1 MGLRIGRFICV
12 TLLAMAIAMLPL
24 SGGFATAAPA
34 SAQVTAVSAR
44 AMPDCNHHQHQY
56 GSPSEQTQKT
66 FDHNTCI
73 TGCALCFGFVGTNA
87 AEIVYAMPA
96 STTLAPAHA
105 GDDFSSLMGSPP
117 FRPPRA

>member
-34 SAQVTAVSAR
+34 LAPVTAASVQT
-44 AMPDCNHHQHQY
+44 MPDCNHHQHQY